1 LLDPGYWQ
9 RKRIRRTFY
18 DDATDCETVESGERV
33 KLKVEVGFNLIQLR
47 VKAGRS
53 SVVYEV
59 LVFRQKGAQAEAD
72 VDDFVCD
79 GIYENGVQD
88 LITHQIRGAGI
99 QYALL
104 ADDSTDYYNLWVNEL
119 REVIACN
126 ARLYLQ
132 NPAYTVADVQVL
144 SIMAAAGGGVG
155 ADVTYTF
162 TGRALR
168 YFSFHARTSSAFVLT

>member
-1 LLDPGYWQ
+1 MQVDPIIPTLKAPGIKLLKLSYELLSSSALNL
-9 RKRIRRTFY
+9 KLRRY
-18 DDATDCETVESGERV
+18 I
-33 KLKVEVGFNLIQLR
+33 EVGFNLIQLR

-59 LVFRQKGAQAEAD
+59 LVFRQKGAQEEI
-72 VDDFVCD
+72 DDFVCD

-88 LITHQIRGAGI
+88 LITHQIRGVGI

-126 ARLYLQ
+126 AKLYLQ
-132 NPAYTVADVQVL
+132 NPAYTVADVQ
-144 SIMAAAGGGVG
+144 AG
-155 ADVTYTF
+155 AYT
-162 TGRALR
+162 R
-168 YFSFHARTSSAFVLT
+168 YFSAQLEPCLTHKDTLHTVHTP